1 MKPVNT
7 ALCSMGMSGVLFHAP
22 FVSVNPKFNL
32 YGVWERTKNIAA
44 SKYKDIKTFRSLEAM
59 LADDNIELV
68 VVNTPSIS
76 HYEFAREAI
85 LAGKHLVVEKPFTAT
100 VREAEELIRLAGEK
114 NVKLSVYHNRRYD
127 SDFRTIKKIL
137 DEGLLGQL
145 VEAAFHF
152 DRFVP
157 ELSKKAHKEEPTPG
171 VGTLY
176 DLGSHLIDQ
185 ALVLFGMPKA
195 LYADLGI
202 NRPGSKV
209 VDYFDLKLFYESSRV
224 ILKSSYFVR
233 EALPGYVLHGSKG
246 SFIKAKTDVQEND
259 LLAGKLPGTA
269 NWGIEPEQER
279 GFLHTEKD
287 GKIIRELVPSLR
299 GNYMDYYD
307 SLYEAIRNDKTVPV
321 TGTEGMRVIKLI
333 EAAILSNELRKV
345 IDL

>member
-1 MKPVNT
+1 
-7 ALCSMGMSGVLFHAP
+7 
-22 FVSVNPKFNL
+22 
-32 YGVWERTKNIAA
+32 
-44 SKYKDIKTFRSLEAM
+44 
-59 LADDNIELV
+59 
-68 VVNTPSIS
+68 
-76 HYEFAREAI
+76 
-85 LAGKHLVVEKPFTAT
+85 
-100 VREAEELIRLAGEK
+100 
-114 NVKLSVYHNRRYD
+114 
-127 SDFRTIKKIL
+127 
-137 DEGLLGQL
+137 
-145 VEAAFHF
+145 
-152 DRFVP
+152 
-157 ELSKKAHKEEPTPG
+157 
-171 VGTLY
+171 
-176 DLGSHLIDQ
+176 
-185 ALVLFGMPKA
+185 MPKA

-209 VDYFDLKLFYESSRV
+209 VEYFDLKLFYESSRV